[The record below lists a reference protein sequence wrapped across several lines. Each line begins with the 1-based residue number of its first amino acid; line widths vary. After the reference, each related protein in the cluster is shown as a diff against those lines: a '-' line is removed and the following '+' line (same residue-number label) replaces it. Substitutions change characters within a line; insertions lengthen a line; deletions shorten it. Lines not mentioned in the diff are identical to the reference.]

1 MHTTRNFSG
10 ESPRHVLFEPC
21 VLGGGLALRNR
32 IVLAPCTRNRALDD
46 LSPTPGAAE
55 HYASRADAGLLITE
69 ATVIAPQAQGYYM
82 TPGIFLDSHERAWA
96 GVTDAVHRAG
106 GLVFLQ
112 LWHTGRMAHSHWTG
126 EQPQAPSAVL
136 DPNVRRQAA
145 GVVLHHE
152 MPREMTER
160 DIVHAIAQYRDA
172 SARARS
178 AGFDGVEIHGANG
191 YLPEQFLRAHTNRRT
206 DAWGGSEARRA
217 RFTLEVVDACC
228 EGFGS
233 PGVGLR
239 LSPAAYFSEMLW
251 TPGDNETYSY
261 LLAELGSRT
270 LAYLHCG
277 IVEDDAYDYLGCTS
291 TEFLRQRWSGVLMG
305 NGGFT
310 PDAAAAHIAA
320 GAFDLIAFGKLFL
333 ANPDLVA
340 KIRDRGELQ
349 DYSRAVLDLFR

>member
-1 MHTTRNFSG
+1 MQ
-10 ESPRHVLFEPC
+10 P
-21 VLGGGLALRNR
+21 ALRNR

-178 AGFDGVEIHGANG
+178 MPTSQMLTASKSPMFFASVM
-191 YLPEQFLRAHTNRRT
+191 
-206 DAWGGSEARRA
+206 
-217 RFTLEVVDACC
+217 VVVV
-228 EGFGS
+228 
-233 PGVGLR
+233 PV
-239 LSPAAYFSEMLW
+239 MV
-251 TPGDNETYSY
+251 
-261 LLAELGSRT
+261 LGR
-270 LAYLHCG
+270 
-277 IVEDDAYDYLGCTS
+277 
-291 TEFLRQRWSGVLMG
+291 
-305 NGGFT
+305 NGGGCNHW
-310 PDAAAAHIAA
+310 P
-320 GAFDLIAFGKLFL
+320 
-333 ANPDLVA
+333 PP
-340 KIRDRGELQ
+340 
-349 DYSRAVLDLFR
+349 